1 MKKKFLS
8 VMLCLS
14 FFVSLFASLSFIRA
28 IADTE
33 PTGSVSIETVLN
45 SSNTYNLSGNITK
58 ISNPVELGN
67 MGYSKAQYSFAYNLN
82 QKNNNQTT
90 SGAYITVFTHGY
102 NSSAKDW
109 CNNIESLSNDN
120 YKSDVEFTYMNN
132 SMVDRVWSQVYSE
145 NSVVVKAEVKDE
157 RDETPYFSLS
167 VSLVKGDVEDLSV
180 DNLASKIGSK
190 NLIVVFDG
198 DKTNGSN
205 NNIYYQFNYMLSTIL
220 YKLKDNYNGKIPKVN
235 LIGHSRGGLTN
246 LQYALDHPDI
256 VENLISIGTPY
267 AGSTSATIVK
277 NQQGFKG
284 DGLNDIINPTVYN
297 GYKDRWNNNYNTLYK
312 NINTVAIGA
321 YSTLPFLGAV
331 AHKDKSQTFNLRTAL
346 MVDAAVAAVSVYKY
360 CTFFSKFFRRLAI
373 GAVTKAVQ
381 YVYPGNEVVSVVD
394 ILTNEIKVVFP
405 FVVWLSD
412 TVVPLYSQLGIGYQ
426 GFKNS
431 TKCFSLLDDTE
442 FERIAQWA
450 PPVVHNLEP
459 WDSDII
465 DMVAKELKSSV
476 ADSTQNFKYNVKAD
490 GTASISGLKT
500 LPESGILDIPSTI
513 DGKVVTEIG
522 TEAFADNSSIMSRIA
537 GNENGVA
544 TYSTEASLLS
554 GITTIN
560 IPSSV
565 REIKN
570 NAFSGLQNLTTV
582 NFVGDSQLN
591 SVGKNVFADCV
602 NLKNIMLPATINEIP
617 AGTFENCVELESIII
632 PSSVTKIGAQA
643 FSGAEK
649 LAFSSIPSGVTEIG
663 DFAFFGCNG
672 NESISLQSG
681 ITSIGDGAFAGIKSV
696 KAFAISSANANYSV
710 KNGILYNKAQNEII
724 QYPKAKDTNLFIA
737 NNYSSNEPMVRK
749 IKPYAFYDCDNLVK
763 VVINGVYY
771 VEEGAFTDCSVLAE
785 ISAADLINI
794 TVDALA
800 NTKWMETGISEN
812 NSQAVLG
819 RLLIAYAPENKTV
832 MELSDW
838 GRSIAAVAEQAFAST
853 NLETIYVP
861 SGVTRWN
868 DGAFLNA
875 KSLKDVYVEKMEQEL
890 LNSLPYRSDL
900 FGNNDEDLTLH
911 VTRADNVTLN
921 SMGKTALSGIPR
933 EVIST
938 TATCV
943 KNGVATV
950 KTLYYGDNYTL
961 DDSGDS
967 VVWESS
973 SGVKYANV
981 GVWKN
986 FETTI
991 SLNSIGATNDWL
1003 LHNGVNASPVSLT
1016 QGDEVTITYTETSL
1030 SVSVNGTLYSVNL
1043 DLPLNNI
1050 IKSVKTNSG
1059 SVIASGSTLY
1069 AGEFTSIAV
1078 ETAERE
1084 HNIRIN
1090 YDHYDG
1096 VNQNP
1101 SIYAIQYNYVL
1112 SNLNGLTEILNQ
1124 KNTIRVYNNE
1134 EYIVTGVYTD
1144 MAYLQEVTFVN
1155 SDTIVGVE
1163 TWYIRCNKIAITVGY
1178 LDENGE
1184 EDDLYRIPYTELDS
1198 DGFYSCT
1205 LKSGKSK
1212 TCHIGMWRN
1221 ESSQDTYDQGA
1232 TVRIKESRVYRLIWI
1247 ANHSWTAT
1255 SYDDSRHITSC
1266 SVCGYT
1272 NITEHKLLVSKII
1285 GNLYYHKKIC
1295 RVCSY
1300 EVFEDHNWQ
1309 KELDKFRCSTCNITA
1324 KVIPVIKDSVVVY
1337 LSIDES
1343 GRITEVSEEEALLY
1357 FKKYELEYVQTT
1369 TE

>member
-1 MKKKFLS
+1 MKKIISSILIVLFITS
-8 VMLCLS
+8 S
-14 FFVSLFASLSFIRA
+14 FAFFNTLGFKVKASYGTNIYN
-28 IADTE
+28 
-33 PTGSVSIETVLN
+33 ET
-45 SSNTYNLSGNITK
+45 NTYNVDTETFGKNVQKPGYEKGQYI
-58 ISNPVELGN
+58 IEYNMSNKKTECLVAEN
-67 MGYSKAQYSFAYNLN
+67 S
-82 QKNNNQTT
+82 TV
-90 SGAYITVFTHGY
+90 TVFTHGY
-102 NSSAKDW
+102 YSSSQDW
-109 CNNIESLSNDN
+109 LNNAEDADN
-120 YKSDVEFTYMNN
+120 EDQFVFQYNN
-132 SMVDRVWSQVYSE
+132 KSMVDKVIQLYGVNNTVLLIANMTDYENVNLTRYVLSTNQNGSIIKESEEYNYSFDTE
-145 NSVVVKAEVKDE
+145 AYGKHVVAIFNRK
-157 RDETPYFSLS
+157 P
-167 VSLVKGDVEDLSV
+167 
-180 DNLASKIGSK
+180 GSS
-190 NLIVVFDG
+190 ND
-198 DKTNGSN
+198 SN
-205 NNIYYQFNYMLSTIL
+205 NNIYFQFNYMLSKVL
-220 YKLKDNYNGKIPKVN
+220 YDLKQLDPSHRIPKVN

-277 NQQGFKG
+277 SQQGFKG
-284 DGLNDIINPTVYN
+284 DGLNDIINPTIYN

-360 CTFFSKFFRRLAI
+360 CTFFSNFFRRLAI
-373 GAVTKAVQ
+373 GAVTKTVQ

-459 WDSDII
+459 WDNDII
-465 DMVAKELKSSV
+465 NMVVKELTPSV
-476 ADSTQNFKYNVKAD
+476 SDSTQNFKYNVKAD

-500 LPESGILDIPSTI
+500 LPESGILDIPGTI

-522 TEAFADNSSIMSRIA
+522 VEAFADNSSIMSRIA

-582 NFVGDSQLN
+582 NFVGDSQLD
-591 SVGKNVFADCV
+591 SIGKNVFADCV
-602 NLKNIMLPATINEIP
+602 NLKNITLPATINEIP
-617 AGTFENCVELESIII
+617 AGTFENCVELESMVI

-649 LAFSSIPSGVTEIG
+649 FAFSSIPSGVTEIG
-663 DFAFFGCNG
+663 DFAFFGCKG
-672 NESISLQSG
+672 YSSIYIPSG
-681 ITSIGDGAFAGIKSV
+681 VTLIGDGAFAAINDV
-696 KAFAISSANANYSV
+696 TAFAVSSINANYTV
-710 KNGILYNKAQNEII
+710 KDGVIYNKAKTELV
-724 QYPKAKDTNLFIA
+724 QYPKGKTDDTFRA
-737 NNYSSNEPMVRK
+737 NEQNATTHVRT
-749 IKPYAFYDCDNLVK
+749 IKPYAFYDCDNLAK
-763 VVINGVYY
+763 VNINGVFY
-771 VEEGAFTDCSVLAE
+771 VEEGAFTDCSALAE
-785 ISAADLINI
+785 IRAVDLINI

-812 NSQAVLG
+812 NSQAVLDG
-819 RLLIAYAPENKTV
+819 LLIAYAPENKTV

-838 GRSIAAVAEQAFAST
+838 GRSITAVAEQAFAST
-853 NLETIYVP
+853 DLETIYIP
-861 SGVTRWN
+861 FKVTRWN
-868 DGAFLNA
+868 NGAFLNA
-875 KSLKDVYVEKMEQEL
+875 KSLKDVYVEKMEQIL
-890 LNSLPYRSDL
+890 LDSLPHRSVL

-911 VTRADNVTLN
+911 VTRADNVTLD

-943 KNGVATV
+943 KNGVTIV

-973 SGVKYANV
+973 SGVRYANE

-991 SLNSIGATNDWL
+991 SLNALGVTNDWL

-1069 AGEFTSIAV
+1069 AGEFISIAV

-1096 VNQNP
+1096 VNQTP

-1112 SNLNGLTEILNQ
+1112 SNLNGLTAILNQ
-1124 KNTIRVYNNE
+1124 KNTIRVYNEE

-1144 MAYLQEVTFVN
+1144 MTYLQEVTFVN

-1163 TWYIRCNKIAITVGY
+1163 TWYIRCNKIAITVRY
-1178 LDENGE
+1178 LNENGE

-1205 LKSGKSK
+1205 LKSGKSR
-1212 TCHIGMWRN
+1212 TCYTGMWKN
-1221 ESSQDTYDQGA
+1221 ENSKNTYDQGA
-1232 TVRIKESRVYRLIWI
+1232 TVRINERQVYRLIWI
-1247 ANHSWTAT
+1247 ANHSLTTT
-1255 SYDDSRHITSC
+1255 SYDDARHITSC

-1272 NITEHKLLVSKII
+1272 NITEHKLLISKII
-1285 GNLYYHKKIC
+1285 GNLYYHEKIC
-1295 RVCSY
+1295 RVCNY
-1300 EVFEDHNWQ
+1300 EVSEDHNWQ

-1343 GRITEVSEEEALLY
+1343 GRITEISEEEALLY